1 MIKVGLTQ
9 LLPVSTARRLRI
21 TSASEER
28 NKHVRAGITK
38 CGNTATLMSPVIV
51 ATTNKSLCFYLVSV
65 SVH

>member
-9 LLPVSTARRLRI
+9 LLPVSTARRRI